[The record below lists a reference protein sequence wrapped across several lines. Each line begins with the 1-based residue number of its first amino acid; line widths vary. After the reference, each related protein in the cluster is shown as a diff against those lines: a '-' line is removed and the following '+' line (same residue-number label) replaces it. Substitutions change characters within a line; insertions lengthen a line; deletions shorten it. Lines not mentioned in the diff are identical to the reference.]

1 LLPRVGKFLPQSAD
15 WGRDRDFKKE
25 KPAMRK
31 VLVLCLAICFV
42 FALTAL
48 ALDDM
53 GKTTTVNG
61 YVTDSQCGLKG
72 ASATHAACAKK
83 CLAGGAK
90 VVIVTDGDQKILTVD
105 NPDAVTEHEGH
116 HVAVT
121 GTVSGDSV
129 HVNGVKML

>member
-1 LLPRVGKFLPQSAD
+1 
-15 WGRDRDFKKE
+15 
-25 KPAMRK
+25 MRK
-31 VLVLCLAICFV
+31 VLVPCLAICFV

-53 GKTTTVNG
+53 GKSTTVNG

-83 CLAGGAK
+83 CVAGGAK

-105 NPDAVTEHEGH
+105 NPDAVTGHEGH

-121 GTVSGDSV
+121 GTVTGDSV